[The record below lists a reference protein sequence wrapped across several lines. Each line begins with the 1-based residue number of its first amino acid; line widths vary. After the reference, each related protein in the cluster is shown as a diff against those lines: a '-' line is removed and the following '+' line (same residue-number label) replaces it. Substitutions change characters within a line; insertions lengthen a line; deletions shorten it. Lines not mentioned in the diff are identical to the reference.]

1 MIATA
6 TVQFYDV
13 VLFFH
18 IAAVVIGLGPTF
30 AYAAY
35 IAAAQR
41 EGGQAMP
48 MVGRTIVFW
57 DRTVNT
63 AAMTLILL
71 TGVYLASDG
80 PYGAGSFFIS
90 WGFVAIVFFLGVTHA
105 YFIPK
110 TKEAVELAERDVAN
124 PDGRLSP
131 EFDALNSQIAKVGTF
146 TGIVI
151 ILTIYVMTAKPF
163 V

>member
-1 MIATA
+1 MLASA

-13 VLFFH
+13 IVFFH
-18 IAAVVIGLGPTF
+18 VLAVVIGFGPTF

-35 IAAAQR
+35 LSTAGR
-41 EGGQAMP
+41 EGGQAIP
-48 MVGRTIVFW
+48 VIGRTMIFW

-63 AAMTLILL
+63 GAATLILL
-71 TGVYLASDG
+71 TGIYLASDG

-90 WGFVAIVFFLGVTHA
+90 WGFVAVILLLGLTHG

-110 TKEAVELAERDVAN
+110 TRQAVELAERDLAN
-124 PDGRLSP
+124 PDGKLSA
-131 EFDALNSQIAKVGTF
+131 EFDALNSQVAKVGTF
-146 TGIVI
+146 AGLVI

-163 V
+163 L